1 MMPAMPAFSLPK
13 ALGAFLLVAQVL
25 AACATPGSSPEP
37 AASITPAIA
46 PSDTPI
52 PSPEPTGTPSP
63 DAFLAEADAA
73 LRNGDWDKAL
83 EQYQQA
89 RQVAVDTGAKAEAQL
104 GVARTLL
111 SSGRAT
117 ESAQALDE
125 FLAAYAGDRRAAEAS
140 FLRAVAREQLG
151 QPGEALQDYQQYLAQ
166 RPGVIDAFVHEKIG
180 DLWRAVGAP
189 LDAVGA
195 YRSALTAP
203 SLGSGATLR
212 VKVGRALVE
221 ANDADAALAE
231 YAALA
236 ETTSE
241 PTLLATLNYLSGLA
255 LELKGETAAAQAR
268 YLDSVQRFPEA
279 YDTYSGLVRLVDAGI
294 PVDPY
299 LRGYIDF
306 QAGAYEPAK
315 LAMDRAIASSPTAAA
330 HYYRALS
337 LLEIGDV
344 YGAIDDLRTVVLQY
358 PDSTQRADAWLT
370 LARVRWLELDL
381 YVDSVQTYLDFV
393 ANLPG
398 HAQAPAALLDA
409 GRVAER
415 SGDLAWAA
423 EIWLRLPAEYPAS
436 AEASDGAFQA
446 GIAHVRLQASVS
458 AESAFRFA
466 EASAQDPGERAAA
479 LLWIGKSRQ
488 ALGDISGATEAWQA
502 ASAADPT
509 GYYSLRAA
517 DLLADRP
524 PFHSEGVANFVTDAV
539 AERTEAESW
548 LRSTFTLS
556 GSEPLAELSQAL
568 RADPR
573 LVRAEEFL
581 RLGLVVEA
589 KAELESLRLS
599 VESDAEATYRLMHRL
614 LELRMYPQA
623 IFAARQVLRLA
634 GMDDGATALAPDY
647 FNRVRFA
654 PYFGELILP
663 AAADAGLDPI
673 YVLSVVRQES
683 LFEGYATSY
692 AEARGLMQVIP
703 STGEQLAQQIGWP
716 PGYTDRDLY
725 RPIVSVRFG
734 TAYLAEQRDRF
745 DGDMVAAL
753 AAYNA
758 GPGNALIWEELAPS
772 DPDLFLEVIR
782 LDQPHL
788 YITTIYEV
796 FCRYRDLYTD
806 PPIS

>member
-1 MMPAMPAFSLPK
+1 MPTIPLSK

-25 AACATPGSSPEP
+25 AACTAPGSSQET
-37 AASITPAIA
+37 AAPITPAIA

-52 PSPEPTGTPSP
+52 PTPEPTATPSP
-63 DAFLAEADAA
+63 DAFLSEADAA
-73 LRNGDWDKAL
+73 LRNGDWDTAL
-83 EQYQQA
+83 GQYHQA
-89 RQVAVDTGAKAEAQL
+89 RLIAVDPSAQAEAQL
-104 GVARTLL
+104 GAARTLL
-111 SSGRAT
+111 SSGRAA

-125 FLAAYAGDRRAAEAS
+125 FLVTYPDDPRAAEAS
-140 FLRAVAREQLG
+140 FMRAVAREQLG
-151 QPGEALQDYQQYLAQ
+151 QPAEALQDYQQYAAR

-195 YRSALTAP
+195 YRSALAAP
-203 SLGSGATLR
+203 SLSSGATLR

-221 ANDADAALAE
+221 ADDADGALAE

-241 PTLLATLNYLSGLA
+241 PALLATLNYLSGLA

-306 QAGAYEPAK
+306 QAGAYEPAR

-344 YGAIDDLRTVVLQY
+344 YGAIEDLRTVVLQY

-370 LARVRWLELDL
+370 LARVRWLDLEL

-393 ANLPG
+393 ASLPG
-398 HAQAPAALLDA
+398 HAEAPAALLDA

-436 AEASDGAFQA
+436 AEAFDGAFQA
-446 GIAHVRLQASVS
+446 GIAHVRLQATGS
-458 AESAFRFA
+458 AESAFRIA
-466 EASAQDPGERAAA
+466 EGSAQDPAERAAA

-488 ALGDISGATEAWQA
+488 ALGDSGGAAEAWQA
-502 ASAADPT
+502 AVAADPT

-517 DLLADRP
+517 DLLAGRK
-524 PFHSEGVANFVTDAV
+524 PFQSQGVANFVTDTT
-539 AERTEAESW
+539 AERAEAETW
-548 LRSTFTLS
+548 LRSTFSLS
-556 GSEPLAELSQAL
+556 GPEPLSGLGPAL
-568 RADPR
+568 TADPR
-573 LVRAEEFL
+573 VVRAEEYL
-581 RLGLVVEA
+581 RLGMVVEA

-599 VESDAEATYRLMHRL
+599 VESDAEATYRLMHKL

-745 DGDMVAAL
+745 DGDLVAAL

-758 GPGNALIWEELAPS
+758 GPGNALIWKELAPS

-796 FCRYRDLYTD
+796 FCRYRDLYVE
-806 PPIS
+806 PPTT